1 MTTKIFQY
9 AKKTT
14 AITLAALCFSLPLTG
29 IASAH
34 GRHDAP
40 PLRHHDRYDRHDR
53 DDHYDR
59 YDRKHKSDS
68 YVTKKHSN
76 QKAATSFII
85 GAVLGAV
92 IAKNTWYDNII

>member
-9 AKKTT
+9 VKKTT

-40 PLRHHDRYDRHDR
+40 PPRHHDRYD
-53 DDHYDR
+53 HYHR
-59 YDRKHKSDS
+59 YDRKHKSDN

-76 QKAATSFII
+76 QKAATSFIV

-92 IAKNTWYDNII
+92 IAKNTWYDSII

>member
-40 PLRHHDRYDRHDR
+40 PPRHH
-53 DDHYDR
+53 DR

-76 QKAATSFII
+76 QKAVTSFIV

-92 IAKNTWYDNII
+92 IAKNTWYDSIM

>member
-40 PLRHHDRYDRHDR
+40 PPRHHDRY
-53 DDHYDR
+53 DHYDR

-76 QKAATSFII
+76 QKAATSFIV

-92 IAKNTWYDNII
+92 IAKNT

>member
-1 MTTKIFQY
+1 MMKNISKY
-9 AKKTT
+9 AKKTM

-40 PLRHHDRYDRHDR
+40 PPPPPHHNDRYDRHHNDNTVSR
-53 DDHYDR
+53 A
-59 YDRKHKSDS
+59 
-68 YVTKKHSN
+68 HSN
-76 QKAATSFII
+76 RKAATSFIV

-92 IAKNTWYDNII
+92 IAKNT

>member
-9 AKKTT
+9 VKKTT

-40 PLRHHDRYDRHDR
+40 PPRHHDRY
-53 DDHYDR
+53 DHYDR

-76 QKAATSFII
+76 QKAATSFIV

-92 IAKNTWYDNII
+92 IAKNT

>member
-40 PLRHHDRYDRHDR
+40 PPRHHDRY
-53 DDHYDR
+53 DHYDR

-76 QKAATSFII
+76 QKAATSFIV

-92 IAKNTWYDNII
+92 IAKNTWYDSII

>member
-34 GRHDAP
+34 GRHYAP
-40 PLRHHDRYDRHDR
+40 PHHHHY
-53 DDHYDR
+53 DHYDR
-59 YDRKHKSDS
+59 KYKSDI

-76 QKAATSFII
+76 QKAATSFIV

-92 IAKNTWYDNII
+92 IAKNTWYDSII

>member
-1 MTTKIFQY
+1 MMKNISKY
-9 AKKTT
+9 AKKTM

-40 PLRHHDRYDRHDR
+40 PPPPRHHDRYDRYNRHDR
-53 DDHYDR
+53 YRHDDNTVS
-59 YDRKHKSDS
+59 KA
-68 YVTKKHSN
+68 HSN
-76 QKAATSFII
+76 RKAATSFIV

-92 IAKNTWYDNII
+92 IAKNT